1 MATYYQAI
9 TDEQANL
16 IRNAHLFFVG
26 SADPTLGVGPEGVGP
41 VNLSPKGGVPL
52 HVLGPNK
59 VAYLDYS
66 GSGNETARHATA
78 GGPVTVMVCSFEE
91 ENAAVVRL
99 YGKATVTPLEES
111 PIAALV
117 LERTADEEIGLK
129 KRQVIEINVESTMTS
144 CGYGVPVLNYVKQR
158 TTTDRGRAYKRK
170 RPTANV
176 S

>member
-1 MATYYQAI
+1 MATDHQAI
-9 TDEQANL
+9 THEQADL

-26 SADPTLGVGPEGVGP
+26 SADPTLMAGPAGVGP
-41 VNLSPKGGVPL
+41 VNRSPKGGVPL

-59 VAYLDYS
+59 VAYLDYV
-66 GSGNETARHATA
+66 GSGNETARHAAA
-78 GGPVTVMVCSFEE
+78 GGPITVMVCSFEE

-111 PIAALV
+111 TIAELL
-117 LERTADEEIGLK
+117 LEHSDDEEIGLK
-129 KRQVIEINVESTMTS
+129 KRQVIEIDVESTVTS

-158 TTTDRGRAYKRK
+158 TIADRGRAYKRK
-170 RPTANV
+170 RLTTTV